1 MHTKYEYALKGRT
14 KMQNIWLTLE
24 YDGTR
29 YLGWQRP
36 IRNNAARTVSYKL
49 SEVLRRMTGESP
61 ILNCAVKTEPG
72 VHALAQEVS
81 FQTSCTA
88 SPEEFVQY
96 LNTYLPQD
104 IAIRRA
110 CQMPERFRADLNA
123 KSRTYIYHL
132 CILPVQDIFKR
143 QYALHQFPGPDA
155 ALMQQAAMPLIGKHD
170 FKYFASGHTKKN
182 TKKELFD
189 IQINTTPEKIS
200 LTLTADDFL
209 PKMPRLIIGTLLDIG
224 LGIRRKDTVESVLTG
239 VQAPSLPCDPKGL
252 FLKHVFY

>member
-1 MHTKYEYALKGRT
+1 
-14 KMQNIWLTLE
+14 MQNIWLTLE

-61 ILNCAVKTEPG
+61 ILNCAAKTEPG

-88 SPEEFVQY
+88 SPEDFVQY

-143 QYALHQFPGPDA
+143 QYALHQFPCPDA
-155 ALMQQAAMPLIGKHD
+155 PHLCNRPQCPLLGNTISSILHLD
-170 FKYFASGHTKKN
+170 TRKKIQ
-182 TKKELFD
+182 KK
-189 IQINTTPEKIS
+189 S
-200 LTLTADDFL
+200 FL
-209 PKMPRLIIGTLLDIG
+209 IYR
-224 LGIRRKDTVESVLTG
+224 
-239 VQAPSLPCDPKGL
+239 
-252 FLKHVFY
+252 